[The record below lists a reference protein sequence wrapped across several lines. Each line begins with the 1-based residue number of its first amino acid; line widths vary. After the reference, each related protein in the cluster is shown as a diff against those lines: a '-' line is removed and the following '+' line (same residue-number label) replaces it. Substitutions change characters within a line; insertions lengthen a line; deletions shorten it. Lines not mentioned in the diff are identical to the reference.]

1 VLGSTLR
8 VQGGGPAA
16 AAAAAQWGR
25 RAADGTFEVTARSHA
40 PAFPT
45 PQSDSRFFS
54 QRSIQVKPSY
64 MLDESFSYLAHANHP
79 SG

>member
-25 RAADGTFEVTARSHA
+25 RAADGTFEVTASSHP

-45 PQSDSRFFS
+45 PQPTDISSVNLQFQSRLNS
-54 QRSIQVKPSY
+54 PNLPVYAR
-64 MLDESFSYLAHANHP
+64 
-79 SG
+79 